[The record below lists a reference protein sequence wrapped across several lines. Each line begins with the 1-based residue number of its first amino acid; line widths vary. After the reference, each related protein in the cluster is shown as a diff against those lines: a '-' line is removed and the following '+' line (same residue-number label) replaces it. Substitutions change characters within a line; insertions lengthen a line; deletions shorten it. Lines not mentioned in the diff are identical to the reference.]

1 MLSKD
6 ENDLAKNCGKLHKN
20 ILIIESAISNTDDT
34 KVVLLYSILVYFC
47 KSIMINIMCI
57 KRHSTF
63 SKCSKFQ
70 EISCHFETYLHY
82 ERTLSL
88 LFVSLDLLIRL
99 ILYNGNSTKV
109 RI

>member
-1 MLSKD
+1 MI
-6 ENDLAKNCGKLHKN
+6 G
-20 ILIIESAISNTDDT
+20 NTDDT
-34 KVVLLYSILVYFC
+34 KVVSLYSVSVYFR
-47 KSIMINIMCI
+47 KSIVIYNMCI

-63 SKCSKFQ
+63 SKCSKVQ

-88 LFVSLDLLIRL
+88 LFVSLDLVIRL
-99 ILYNGNSTKV
+99 IFYNGNCTKV